1 MNVIWNKI
9 TDDWF
14 HSKTAIAVFAI
25 AATIAVLG
33 FAFGE
38 LGPRQVNIP
47 NSLTAQIAVSLV
59 AVMWA
64 LSSLVMVVGMFR
76 YWARL
81 DRSSRMVRRIW
92 FAVMILGLAGLG
104 FGCAVYCMAI
114 YLPQTLRTLAASEK
128 VVP

>member
-1 MNVIWNKI
+1 MNVIWNRI

-14 HSKTAIAVFAI
+14 HSKRAMALFAI

-38 LGPRQVNIP
+38 LGPKQVNVP
-47 NSLTAQIAVSLV
+47 NALTAQVAVSLV

-64 LSSLVMVVGMFR
+64 FSSLAIIVGMFR
-76 YWARL
+76 YWAKL

-104 FGCAVYCMAI
+104 FGCAVYCMAV
-114 YLPQTLRTLAASEK
+114 YLPQTLRNLAATEK
-128 VVP
+128 VIP